1 MRIMII
7 SDIHGDYDC
16 LKNVLDFYEEKQ
28 CNQLIIL
35 GDLLYHGPRNDLPAG
50 YAPKKCI
57 PLQTEKQNGSPAEE
71 SEQS

>member
-28 CNQLIIL
+28 CDQLIIL

-57 PLQTEKQNGSPAEE
+57 PLLNSYK
-71 SEQS
+71 EQILAVRGEL